1 MLKRSGYTLAILRK
15 ASTGAGRLPR
25 DPHAEMAGI
34 VLALAEVIRRA
45 ITASDAGVG
54 LFAVVIGK
62 KKARHNGRAQEFKSA
77 VALPR
82 LRPIPVVNLLLGLIL
97 G

>member
-25 DPHAEMAGI
+25 DPHAETAGI
-34 VLALAEVIRRA
+34 VLAFARSIERA

-62 KKARHNGRAQEFKSA
+62 KKARHNGRAQEFKSI
-77 VALPR
+77 ALPR